1 MKKTLLIG
9 ISTIILAIVAF
20 ITYIT
25 VTTSNPLSDKEF
37 PKTKEKAK
45 ETVIEYFK
53 KEKQLDVVITE
64 IGVTGEM
71 GYKVWAEGHVLND
84 EQKKIHAIIDV
95 EKDNEYK
102 VISSKID

>member
-1 MKKTLLIG
+1 MKKSLLIG
-9 ISTIILAIVAF
+9 ISTIILAIVTF

-25 VTTSNPLSDKEF
+25 VTTSNPLSEKEF

-45 ETVIEYFK
+45 KTAIEYFI

-71 GYKVWAEGHVLND
+71 GYKVWVEGHVRND
-84 EQKKIHAIIDV
+84 EQKKITAIIDV
-95 EKDNEYK
+95 EKDKEYK
-102 VISSKID
+102 VISSKVD